1 MRGFLGDIKMVGPL
15 PQKQTAALRDLLEK
29 GLKFTSTYYLDV
41 P

>member
-1 MRGFLGDIKMVGPL
+1 MKKLGAL